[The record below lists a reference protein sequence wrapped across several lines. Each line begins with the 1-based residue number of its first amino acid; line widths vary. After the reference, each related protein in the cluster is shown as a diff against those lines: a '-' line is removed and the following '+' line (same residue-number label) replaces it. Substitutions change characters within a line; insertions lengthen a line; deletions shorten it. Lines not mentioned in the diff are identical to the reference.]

1 MMQTSLIRCAAA
13 RFRAAIKSAILSPT
27 AKTTSASRLSLASA
41 RLAGV
46 DTKPAI
52 LGVRHLSNKS
62 FIFTGTA
69 SSATTSNSSKSNL
82 PIPSHASHK
91 VCTPSDAV
99 SLISAG
105 DTVCVSGFVAQGS
118 PDLIL
123 KALSDRYE
131 NECKEGVVGGVG
143 DLTLLFGGGP
153 GDWRTRGLNYL
164 ARVKCPD
171 STVQSKF
178 GNALVKRAIGGHYGQ
193 VPQLGELATSN
204 QIEAWTLPMGSISR
218 MIRAQATH
226 SPGHITTVGLGAYVD
241 PTPGI
246 GSGGAANEL
255 ALASPLNK
263 ELVTKISIDNTDYL
277 MYKALPIHVAIIR
290 ATTADSSGNL
300 SFEHESLLCDQRIIA
315 TAARNSGG
323 VVLAQVKRLSAL
335 GSLPS
340 RSVGVPGAMV
350 DCVCVVD
357 EEDHDIFHGMSYTK
371 RHDPVLCGEIRS
383 PSDEVPKMPL
393 DERKIIARRASF
405 ALKPGKVVNL
415 GIGLPE
421 GVASVAGEEGQLPY
435 ITLTTEPGVFGG
447 LPASGT
453 EFGPAVNA
461 SALVEMNQQFDFYDG
476 GGLDM
481 CFLGAAEISP
491 EGDVNVSRLSKD
503 KLIGPGG
510 FVDISQSTQ
519 NISFLCTFTARGLK
533 IECDGQ
539 QGSIKIAKE
548 GATRKFVNK
557 VYERTFSGDEAVRRG
572 QKVFYVTER
581 AVFRRT
587 AAHDKIEL
595 IEIAPGIDLKKDVL
609 DQMEFEP
616 LISQDLKLMDQRIF
630 KHGKMN
636 LKLFGSMRDRC
647 IYHPADHV
655 LFIDLYGVS
664 LVSKDEI
671 DLIADYLNE
680 IMEPL
685 TKTRGP
691 LDVVVN
697 YDGFDLLSGLED
709 SYAEA
714 LKKIQNKHYK
724 SVKRF
729 PGQAFR
735 CARLKGMMAN
745 MNTFHPEAMFA
756 EMDEDCDGVLSRE
769 ELRAGIRK
777 QFGIRLR
784 QTELD
789 DLCKTGGVTI
799 SNFADVVAECLR
811 RCGSELT
818 LLGEE
823 S

>member
-1 MMQTSLIRCAAA
+1 MKIFFARTLFYMQVTFYFFITIR
-13 RFRAAIKSAILSPT
+13 
-27 AKTTSASRLSLASA
+27 
-41 RLAGV
+41 
-46 DTKPAI
+46 
-52 LGVRHLSNKS
+52 
-62 FIFTGTA
+62 
-69 SSATTSNSSKSNL
+69 
-82 PIPSHASHK
+82 
-91 VCTPSDAV
+91 
-99 SLISAG
+99 
-105 DTVCVSGFVAQGS
+105 
-118 PDLIL
+118 
-123 KALSDRYE
+123 
-131 NECKEGVVGGVG
+131 
-143 DLTLLFGGGP
+143 
-153 GDWRTRGLNYL
+153 
-164 ARVKCPD
+164 
-171 STVQSKF
+171 
-178 GNALVKRAIGGHYGQ
+178 
-193 VPQLGELATSN
+193 
-204 QIEAWTLPMGSISR
+204 
-218 MIRAQATH
+218 
-226 SPGHITTVGLGAYVD
+226 
-241 PTPGI
+241 
-246 GSGGAANEL
+246 
-255 ALASPLNK
+255 
-263 ELVTKISIDNTDYL
+263 
-277 MYKALPIHVAIIR
+277 
-290 ATTADSSGNL
+290 
-300 SFEHESLLCDQRIIA
+300 
-315 TAARNSGG
+315 
-323 VVLAQVKRLSAL
+323 
-335 GSLPS
+335 
-340 RSVGVPGAMV
+340 
-350 DCVCVVD
+350 
-357 EEDHDIFHGMSYTK
+357 
-371 RHDPVLCGEIRS
+371 
-383 PSDEVPKMPL
+383 
-393 DERKIIARRASF
+393 
-405 ALKPGKVVNL
+405 
-415 GIGLPE
+415 
-421 GVASVAGEEGQLPY
+421 
-435 ITLTTEPGVFGG
+435 
-447 LPASGT
+447 
-453 EFGPAVNA
+453 
-461 SALVEMNQQFDFYDG
+461 
-476 GGLDM
+476 
-481 CFLGAAEISP
+481 
-491 EGDVNVSRLSKD
+491 
-503 KLIGPGG
+503 
-510 FVDISQSTQ
+510 FVDISQSTR

-533 IECDGQ
+533 VDCDGQ

-769 ELRAGIRK
+769 ELRAGIGK

-799 SNFADVVAECLR
+799 SNFADVVGECLR